1 MRYLCINNHES
12 WQHWPG
18 AAFGASKQ
26 SLANCAGWRKLFL
39 ATLAVNCLTP
49 SYREVYTGTT
59 GHAEVIQITFD
70 PQIISFRELLGVF
83 FTIHDPTTLNQGA
96 DAGTQYRSA
105 ILHHMPEQEETA
117 QEVIAELGAA
127 KIWDAP
133 IATEVAPFNA
143 FYPAE
148 G

>member
-1 MRYLCINNHES
+1 MAWGCFWCLEAIFVELRGVEKVI
-12 WQHWPG
+12 PG
-18 AAFGASKQ
+18 YSG
-26 SLANCAGWRKLFL
+26 GKLP
-39 ATLAVNCLTP
+39 NP

-70 PQIISFRELLGVF
+70 PQIISFRELLEVF
-83 FTIHDPTTLNQGA
+83 FIIHDPTTLNQGA

-105 ILHHMPEQEETA
+105 ILYHMPEQEETA

-133 IATEVAPFNA
+133 IATEVTPFNA
-143 FYPAE
+143 FYPA
-148 G
+148 GG